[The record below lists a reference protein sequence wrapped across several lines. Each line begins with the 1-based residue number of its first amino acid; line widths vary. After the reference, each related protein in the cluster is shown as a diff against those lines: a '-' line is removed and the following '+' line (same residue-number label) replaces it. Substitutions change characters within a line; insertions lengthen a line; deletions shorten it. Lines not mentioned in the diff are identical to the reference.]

1 MIQDNP
7 SHTRPGLD
15 GCVLCGKCLE
25 VCPLLA
31 ATGREEL
38 SPRAKAVL
46 TVHGGSH
53 SAEDL
58 ARLCLGCGRCARV
71 CPQGQDV
78 PAVVA
83 ALRAA
88 RPDFRQ
94 WLWKAALARSG
105 ALWPVAATL
114 AKPMPKDFLRKRL
127 GGLLKGLG
135 ALSRPG
141 CEPFVRVAGL
151 SDAWRGRRAAL
162 FSGCAG
168 AHAARRW
175 TDRAARLLDMA
186 GVTRAEAE
194 FQCCGATLG
203 SAGLPRE
210 RDAAR
215 AANVAAWRAAG
226 RPLLAA
232 FCVSCLAGLR
242 AYAGPGLFQDAAEEA
257 AWAASITPLSAILQG
272 GRFVLTSNPGRA
284 AWHTPCHAA
293 FPDPDMALWRG
304 VPGLDLETPE
314 ARCCGFGGVLQLA
327 DPALAARVSELRWRD
342 MTAGLVLTGCS
353 ACAMQLAAAAP
364 EGVRAAHWLDALD
377 A

>member
-1 MIQDNP
+1 MRKHAP
-7 SHTRPGLD
+7 HTPPGLD

-25 VCPLLA
+25 ACPLLA

-46 TVHGGSH
+46 TAHGDSRT
-53 SAEDL
+53 AEDL
-58 ARLCLGCGRCARV
+58 ARLCLGCGRCVRV
-71 CPQGQDV
+71 CPQGQDA

-83 ALRAA
+83 GLRAA

-114 AKPMPKDFLRKRL
+114 AKPIPKDFLQKRL

-141 CEPFVRVAGL
+141 CEPFARVESP

-175 TDRAARLLDMA
+175 TDKAARILELA
-186 GVTRAEAE
+186 GVERAQAH

-232 FCVSCLAGLR
+232 FCASCLAGLR
-242 AYAGPGLFQDAAEEA
+242 AYAGSGLFRDAEEEA
-257 AWAASITPLSAILQG
+257 AWTASITPLSAILQG
-272 GRFVLTSNPGRA
+272 GGFVLTRNPGRV
-284 AWHTPCHAA
+284 AWHTPCHADV
-293 FPDPDMALWRG
+293 PDPDPALWLG
-304 VPGLDLETPE
+304 VPGLDLESPE

-327 DPALAARVSELRWRD
+327 DPALAARVSALRWENLRAD
-342 MTAGLVLTGCS
+342 LVLTGCS
-353 ACAMQLAAAAP
+353 ACAMQLAATAS

-377 A
+377 L